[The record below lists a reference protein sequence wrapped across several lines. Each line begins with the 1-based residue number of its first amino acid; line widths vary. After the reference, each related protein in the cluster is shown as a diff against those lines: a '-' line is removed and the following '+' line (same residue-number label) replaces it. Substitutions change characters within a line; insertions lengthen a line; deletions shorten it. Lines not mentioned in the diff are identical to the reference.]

1 MEQPAAHAPFDQRL
15 AARLASLR
23 LERGWTLETLAEHS
37 GISRATLSRLERG
50 ETSPTAAL
58 LGRLCTA
65 YERPMSRLLAEVE
78 ADPQQFIPPAAQP
91 VWTDPETG
99 FRRRGISPPASGY
112 MTEMVEGA
120 LPPGAAIGY
129 QAPPVPGLEHHLWM
143 LAGRLELT
151 LDGTLHALSAGD
163 CLRYRLTGGSRFH
176 CPGPQA
182 AHYVIAIT
190 RP

>member
-1 MEQPAAHAPFDQRL
+1 MEQTADPFDQRL
-15 AARLASLR
+15 AARLSSLR
-23 LERGWTLETLAEHS
+23 LERGWTLEVLAERS

-78 ADPQQFIPPAAQP
+78 ADPQQFIPRESQP
-91 VWTDPETG
+91 TWTDPETG
-99 FRRRGISPPASGY
+99 FRRRGVSPPAGGY

-120 LPPGAAIGY
+120 LPAGAVIAY
-129 QAPPVPGLEHHLWM
+129 QAPSVAGLEHHLWM

-151 LDGTLHALSAGD
+151 LDGTHHALSAGD
-163 CLRYRLTGGSRFH
+163 TLRYRLTGGSRFH
-176 CPGPQA
+176 CPGPEA